1 MTLSVSLAYALK
13 ICGEA
18 ISTRSKYD
26 TTQDGLFTVVVG
38 VLIVGTVLRTSTFM
52 ATAWPLVPSD
62 DPSGASPVSP
72 KVPPNP
78 VVADVVGGFPIA
90 THTAYLLSVG
100 KFPSASIQPLPLAVP
115 KAVSV

>member
-26 TTQDGLFTVVVG
+26 TTQDGRFTVVVG

-52 ATAWPLVPSD
+52 ATAWPLVPTAGPMD
-62 DPSGASPVSP
+62 VSP
-72 KVPPNP
+72 NVPPSP
-78 VVADVVGGFPIA
+78 TVAELLLGFPIA
-90 THTAYLLSVG
+90 THTAYLPSVG
-100 KFPSASIQPLPLAVP
+100 KFPSASIQPLPLAV
-115 KAVSV
+115 